1 MTIPARRTA
10 ALLTAA
16 VVAGGALTACGSA
29 DGSSDAG
36 KPLVGLFKF
45 TPGKAKG
52 SKVTGTWFRMIQVG
66 GNTKS
71 GPYMVNADSKAD
83 NGKTTLLKPG
93 TSGGL
98 RTGGYQSQPKPAFA
112 SNGASLADAITQPT
126 KFFGVK
132 FSISTNA
139 VDPQTKAHVAP
150 PTVTNDDGKLQADV
164 SAWAASWNRQD
175 FNQGTPKPVS
185 DTGAKSPGQDKAKK
199 VWDWASGTWLEAAP
213 PAKVTG
219 KKATGTYDPKT
230 HHFTLDW
237 TSLIV
242 GGPFNRFTGQWHLE
256 GTFQPSAAAPKSASK
271 KGAKHK

>member
-1 MTIPARRTA
+1 MTIPYARRAA
-10 ALLTAA
+10 ALAGAIALTA
-16 VVAGGALTACGSA
+16 GLTACGGSGDSSSA
-29 DGSSDAG
+29 H
-36 KPLVGLFKF
+36 PEQLVGLLKL
-45 TPGKAKG
+45 TPGSEHG
-52 SKVTGTWFRMIQVG
+52 GKVSGTWFRMIQVG
-66 GNTKS
+66 GNPKS
-71 GPYMVNADSKAD
+71 GPYMVNADSPAD
-83 NGKTTLLKPG
+83 GGRTTLLTPG

-98 RTGGYQSQPKPAFA
+98 RTGGYQSQPHPAFA
-112 SNGASLADAITQPT
+112 PDGASLANAITRPT

-150 PTVTNDDGKLQADV
+150 PTVYLDHGKLKADM

-185 DTGAKSPGQDKAKK
+185 NAGAKVAGQEKTKK

-213 PAKVTG
+213 PAGVSG
-219 KKATGTYDPKT
+219 KDATGTYDPKT
-230 HHFTLDW
+230 HRFTLDW

-256 GTFQPSAAAPKSASK
+256 GTFEPSSAAPKKAPDHS
-271 KGAKHK
+271 